1 MLHHV
6 EGSFGKSNEWCLSQ
20 NPYRKTLTFILPAI
34 SLLTLFA
41 ELGLHITGAFDAGA
55 HTVIEADAID
65 AINECSQC
73 MQPRL
78 FRDHRVRNLTN
89 LPIVG
94 FPTRLAVQLPH
105 YRCIDPPA
113 TLSISL
119 QVLVALPMAQKS
131 PTGALGSLCND

>member
-1 MLHHV
+1 MV
-6 EGSFGKSNEWCLSQ
+6 SKPKS
-20 NPYRKTLTFILPAI
+20 LPEDPDVYPTGNIIADTI
-34 SLLTLFA
+34 CRTA

-94 FPTRLAVQLPH
+94 FPTRLAVQLPY

-131 PTGALGSLCND
+131 PTGSLGSLCSAWQLIA